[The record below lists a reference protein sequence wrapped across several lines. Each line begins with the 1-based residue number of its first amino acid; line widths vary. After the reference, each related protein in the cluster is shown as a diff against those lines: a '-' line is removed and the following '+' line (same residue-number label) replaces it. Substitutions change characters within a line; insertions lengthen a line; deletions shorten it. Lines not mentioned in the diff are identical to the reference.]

1 MILSLHLRDFKNFRD
16 ETLRMGPFTVIVG
29 ANASGKSNIRDAFRF
44 LHGIGRGYGLADI
57 IGGRYGAGGQ
67 AQWAQIR
74 GAADE
79 IARFGSEWFRLGV
92 RLRVRVPRA
101 DGRASVRRAMY
112 VIRVAVDDR
121 QTGEFRVIREGLQ
134 VGDTTVFTSHPGG
147 ADPVRKQDD
156 DTHLLLRMAKGG
168 AQRKYGHRIAVRP
181 NQPALTQIGE
191 HKAVLRDH
199 KLAARAVVEVLG
211 NMRFLDLSPGRMR
224 EPAFPGQDVL
234 GDGGDNLPTVLKTI
248 CSDAGRRQVFVD
260 WTRELT
266 PMDVRDIEFPTD
278 PITGRIQLAFREAND
293 RLVSAYGASDG
304 TLRFLAMLAALLGSN
319 PASLYFFE
327 EIDNGIHPSRLRL
340 LVELMETQTT
350 KGSTQVVTTTHS
362 PELLSIVSDGTFEA
376 TSVVCRREG
385 SHEAVIRPVPDLPN
399 APALRRSQGLGR
411 LHTSGWMEDAV
422 LFSESGAGGGDPD
435 RRTSSSCAGQRWA
448 DGAA

>member
-1 MILSLHLRDFKNFRD
+1 MIRSLLLRNFKNFPE

-44 LHGIGRGYGLADI
+44 LHGIGRCYSLADI
-57 IGGRYGAGGQ
+57 MGGRYGAGGQ
-67 AQWAQIR
+67 EEWAQIR

-79 IARFGSEWFRLGV
+79 IARFGSQAFELGV
-92 RLRVRVPRA
+92 ELRVPSV
-101 DGRASVRRAMY
+101 DGLPSARRARY
-112 VIRVAVDDR
+112 RIGVAIDDEEK
-121 QTGEFRVIREGLQ
+121 GEFRVASEELQ
-134 VGDTTVFTSHPGG
+134 VGGTLVFTSHPRG

-156 DTHLLLRMAKGG
+156 DTHLLLRMAKSG
-168 AQRKYGHRIAVRP
+168 AQKKYGHRIAVRP

-199 KLAARAVVEVLG
+199 KLAANAVVDVLG
-211 NMRFLDLSPGRMR
+211 DMRFLDLSPNRMR

-234 GDGGDNLPTVLKTI
+234 GDGGENLPTVLKGI
-248 CSDAGRRQVFVD
+248 SLDDRRRQALVD

-304 TLRFLAMLAALLGSN
+304 TLRFLAMLAALLGTH

-340 LVELMETQTT
+340 LVELMERQTS

-376 TSVVCRREG
+376 TSIVCRRED
-385 SHEAVIRPVPDLPN
+385 SHGAVIRAVRDLPD
-399 APALRRSQGLGR
+399 APTLRRLQGLGR

-422 LFSESGAGGGDPD
+422 LFSQSPPKGGDAD
-435 RRTSSSCAGQRWA
+435 R
-448 DGAA
+448 